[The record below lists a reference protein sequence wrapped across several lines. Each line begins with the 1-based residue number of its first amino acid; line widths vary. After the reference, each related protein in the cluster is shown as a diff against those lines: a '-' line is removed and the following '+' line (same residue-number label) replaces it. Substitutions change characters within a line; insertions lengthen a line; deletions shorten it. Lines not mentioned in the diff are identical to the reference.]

1 MSELCEICR
10 RRAFCFDSDKDVVDC
25 VEFEEEE

>member
-1 MSELCEICR
+1 MTICDECR
-10 RRAFCFDSDKDVVDC
+10 RREFCFDADKDVVDC